1 MHGAAI
7 GEEEH
12 CERRQDAD
20 GARPSQGSQRAVAQ
34 GEGAESNTCTLT
46 EVDRG
51 GVQREGDAPCAG
63 RELDDAVLLERVQRE
78 TRAPPDNAST
88 ARVPGTE
95 SADPENKA
103 STEKPSRARESMIR
117 MTVISLA

>member
-34 GEGAESNTCTLT
+34 GEGAESSTCTLT
-46 EVDRG
+46 EVDCG
-51 GVQREGDAPCAG
+51 GVQREGDVPGAG
-63 RELDDAVLLERVQRE
+63 RELDDAVLLEQVQRE
-78 TRAPPDNAST
+78 TRAPHNAST
-88 ARVPGTE
+88 ARVPGTA

-103 STEKPSRARESMIR
+103 STEMPSRARANMIR

>member
-1 MHGAAI
+1 L
-7 GEEEH
+7 
-12 CERRQDAD
+12 C
-20 GARPSQGSQRAVAQ
+20 
-34 GEGAESNTCTLT
+34 
-46 EVDRG
+46 
-51 GVQREGDAPCAG
+51 G
-63 RELDDAVLLERVQRE
+63 RKLDDVVLLERVQRE
-78 TRAPPDNAST
+78 SRAPHNAST